1 MLNDDENKKLYYQML
16 VRDRMKK
23 YNIKAKNIKDFSII
37 YMLEVNDLDKL
48 LSINWDNELI
58 LESLIKTLFT
68 TSKIKNKKLY
78 YLKYVSNNTNIE
90 DDEEKIK
97 ACIYTINRVDLFD
110 YDYEK
115 INLILNNII
124 NSKTE
129 KGAQITKEIIKKNLE
144 YIEDDYDGKTVESIR
159 KWIIK
164 IIELITLS
172 DNEEAINT
180 TEEVLKNCPKE
191 KMDISYGIIKNAMKT
206 TDKKQLGAILDITR
220 NKGLRTKKLE
230 LITSSVAATANDME
244 IEKLYEIIGYSDYVT
259 KDDLLIDLNSIIRET
274 SVKACNSYQRKKY
287 IEKGRL

>member
-37 YMLEVNDLDKL
+37 YMLEVTDLDKL
-48 LSINWDNELI
+48 LSINWDNQLI

-68 TSKIKNKKLY
+68 TSKIKNKKLD
-78 YLKYVSNNTNIE
+78 YLKYISSNTNIE

-97 ACIYTINRVDLFD
+97 TCIYTINRVDLFD

-115 INLILNNII
+115 INLILNSII

-129 KGAQITKEIIKKNLE
+129 KGAQIAKEIIKNNLE
-144 YIEDDYDGKTVESIR
+144 YIEDDYDEKTVKSIR

-191 KMDISYGIIKNAMKT
+191 KMDISYGIIKNTMKT

-220 NKGLRTKKLE
+220 NKGIRSKNLE
-230 LITSSVAATANDME
+230 LITSSVAATANDIE
-244 IEKLYEIIGYSDYVT
+244 IEKLYEIISYSDYVT
-259 KDDLLIDLNSIIRET
+259 KDDLLIDLDSIVKET
-274 SVKACNSYQRKKY
+274 SVKDCNSYQRKKY
-287 IEKGRL
+287 IEKVRL

>member
-16 VRDRMKK
+16 VRDHMKK

-48 LSINWDNELI
+48 LSINWDNQLI

-68 TSKIKNKKLY
+68 TSKIKNKKLD
-78 YLKYVSNNTNIE
+78 YLKYVSGNTNIE

-115 INLILNNII
+115 INLILNSII

-129 KGAQITKEIIKKNLE
+129 KGAQTAKEIIKNNLE
-144 YIEDDYDGKTVESIR
+144 YIEEYYDEKTVKSIR
-159 KWIIK
+159 KWIVK

-180 TEEVLKNCPKE
+180 TEEVLKNSPKE
-191 KMDISYGIIKNAMKT
+191 KMDISYGIIKNTMKT

-220 NKGLRTKKLE
+220 NKGIRSKNLE
-230 LITSSVAATANDME
+230 LITSSVAATANDIE
-244 IEKLYEIIGYSDYVT
+244 IEKLYEIISYSDYVT
-259 KDDLLIDLNSIIRET
+259 KDDLLIDLDSIVKET
-274 SVKACNSYQRKKY
+274 SVKDCNSYQRKKY
-287 IEKGRL
+287 IEKVRL

>member
-37 YMLEVNDLDKL
+37 YMLEVTDLDKL
-48 LSINWDNELI
+48 LSINWDNQLI

-68 TSKIKNKKLY
+68 TSKIKNKKLD
-78 YLKYVSNNTNIE
+78 YLKYISSNTNIE

-97 ACIYTINRVDLFD
+97 TCIYTINRVDLFD

-115 INLILNNII
+115 INLILNSII

-129 KGAQITKEIIKKNLE
+129 KGAQIAKEIIKNNLE
-144 YIEDDYDGKTVESIR
+144 YIEDDYDEKTVKSIR

-191 KMDISYGIIKNAMKT
+191 KMDISYGIIKNTMKT

-220 NKGLRTKKLE
+220 NKGIRSKNLE
-230 LITSSVAATANDME
+230 LITSSVAATANDIE
-244 IEKLYEIIGYSDYVT
+244 IEKLYEIISYSDYVT
-259 KDDLLIDLNSIIRET
+259 KDDLLIDLDSIVKET
-274 SVKACNSYQRKKY
+274 SVKDCNSYQRKKY
-287 IEKGRL
+287 IEKV

>member
-16 VRDRMKK
+16 VRDHMKK

-48 LSINWDNELI
+48 LSINWDNQLI

-68 TSKIKNKKLY
+68 TSKIKNKKLD
-78 YLKYVSNNTNIE
+78 YLKYVSGNTNIE

-115 INLILNNII
+115 INLILNSII

-129 KGAQITKEIIKKNLE
+129 KGAQIAKEIIKNNLE
-144 YIEDDYDGKTVESIR
+144 YIEDYYDEKTVKSIR

-180 TEEVLKNCPKE
+180 TEEVLKNSPKE
-191 KMDISYGIIKNAMKT
+191 KMDISYGIIKNTMKT

-220 NKGLRTKKLE
+220 NKGIRSKNLE
-230 LITSSVAATANDME
+230 LITSSVAATANDIE
-244 IEKLYEIIGYSDYVT
+244 IEKLYEIINYSDYVT
-259 KDDLLIDLNSIIRET
+259 KDDLLIDLDSIVKET
-274 SVKACNSYQRKKY
+274 SVKDCNSYQRKKY
-287 IEKGRL
+287 IEKVRL

>member
-48 LSINWDNELI
+48 LSINWDNQLI

-68 TSKIKNKKLY
+68 TSKIKNKKLD
-78 YLKYVSNNTNIE
+78 YLKYVSGNTNIE

-115 INLILNNII
+115 INLILNSII

-129 KGAQITKEIIKKNLE
+129 KGAQIAKGIIRNNLE
-144 YIEDDYDGKTVESIR
+144 YIEEYYDEKTVKSIR

-180 TEEVLKNCPKE
+180 TEEVLKNSPKE
-191 KMDISYGIIKNAMKT
+191 KMDISYGIIKNTMKT

-220 NKGLRTKKLE
+220 NKGIRSKNLE
-230 LITSSVAATANDME
+230 LITSSVAATANDIE
-244 IEKLYEIIGYSDYVT
+244 IEKLYEIISYSDYVT
-259 KDDLLIDLNSIIRET
+259 KDDLLIDLDSIVKET
-274 SVKACNSYQRKKY
+274 SVKDCNSYQRKKY
-287 IEKGRL
+287 IEKVRL

>member
-16 VRDRMKK
+16 VRDHMKK

-48 LSINWDNELI
+48 LSINWDNQLI

-68 TSKIKNKKLY
+68 TSKIKNKKLD
-78 YLKYVSNNTNIE
+78 YLKYVSGNTNIE

-97 ACIYTINRVDLFD
+97 ACIYTINRVDLFE

-115 INLILNNII
+115 INLILNSII

-129 KGAQITKEIIKKNLE
+129 KGAQIAKEIIKNNLE
-144 YIEDDYDGKTVESIR
+144 YIEDYYDEKTVKSIR

-180 TEEVLKNCPKE
+180 TEEVLKNSPKE
-191 KMDISYGIIKNAMKT
+191 KMDISYGIIKNTMKT

-220 NKGLRTKKLE
+220 NKGIRSKNLE
-230 LITSSVAATANDME
+230 LITSSVAATANDIE
-244 IEKLYEIIGYSDYVT
+244 IEKLYEIINYSDYVT
-259 KDDLLIDLNSIIRET
+259 KDDLLIDLDSIVKET
-274 SVKACNSYQRKKY
+274 SVKDCNSYQRKKY
-287 IEKGRL
+287 IEKVRL